1 MRAPRTVIVLA
12 RKIFWMDVV
21 VVLGG
26 AVLVVGTLY
35 V

>member
-12 RKIFWMDVV
+12 RKIVWMDVV

-35 V
+35 A